1 MQRQYIYKFIFFKLW
16 MPKFKAGFTLWL
28 NWCPP
33 LPPLSQTTKESE
45 LNPKQSEPEVK
56 TRTFSLRCQKAALP
70 SPGECDSTDLGLTR
84 RGQEGWAEP
93 KAPHFCQVLGRRWH
107 CWLGHSEPLCSQ
119 SLQGSGDIMHTLL
132 KPRSRKYSL
141 QKSWLLQNRVIL
153 GLPWWLSS
161 KESACNAGDSGLIPG
176 SGRSLGEGNGNPL

>member
-56 TRTFSLRCQKAALP
+56 MRTFSLRCQKAALP

-84 RGQEGWAEP
+84 RGSGGLGWA
-93 KAPHFCQVLGRRWH
+93 
-107 CWLGHSEPLCSQ
+107 
-119 SLQGSGDIMHTLL
+119 QGSALLSGSRATLTLL
-132 KPRSRKYSL
+132 AGALGTAVLAELTGEWWHHAHITEAKEQKILTPEILTFTESTYLRASL
-141 QKSWLLQNRVIL
+141 VAQQ
-153 GLPWWLSS
+153 
-161 KESACNAGDSGLIPG
+161 
-176 SGRSLGEGNGNPL
+176 